1 MEACMVFTPDDPEVY
16 TLNPSAWLVLRLC
29 DGRSEDEIASAYHAV
44 AEPMLSREEAQS
56 EVRAGIESLM
66 RKRIVEAVNR
76 RTGKRA
82 PPNRRT
88 DHEHKARP

>member
-1 MEACMVFTPDDPEVY
+1 MQPNAILAKPAHLAPQYGAQF
-16 TLNPSAWLVLRLC
+16 
-29 DGRSEDEIASAYHAV
+29 EDESIAAAYHAV

-76 RTGKRA
+76 RAGKRA
-82 PPNRRT
+82 PSNRRAE
-88 DHEHKARP
+88 HEHKARP